1 MKHNGSIFLSGQKSP
16 AIFFT
21 EISGGG
27 NLPVTIGEY
36 IA

>member
-21 EISGGG
+21 EMSGDG
-27 NLPVTIGEY
+27 NVPVTIREY